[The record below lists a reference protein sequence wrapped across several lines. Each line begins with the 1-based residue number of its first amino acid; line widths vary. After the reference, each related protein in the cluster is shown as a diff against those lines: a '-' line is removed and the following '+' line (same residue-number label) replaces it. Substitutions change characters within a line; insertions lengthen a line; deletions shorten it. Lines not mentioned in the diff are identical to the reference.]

1 MRNITLYICLS
12 EILHLHLSCKTFIH
26 RKYNK
31 MATIT
36 AQQFSTKELK
46 TLISEMILDS
56 TLNSLQCY
64 NKRIFEN
71 YEELVSFKWFIC
83 LNLTVTT
90 DYRNHKIIIKDVDI
104 SGVELWE
111 SDTDEVFV
119 SDEMLLIIKNEITN
133 KVNNLI

>member
-1 MRNITLYICLS
+1 
-12 EILHLHLSCKTFIH
+12 
-26 RKYNK
+26 

-46 TLISEMILDS
+46 SLISEMILDS

-71 YEELVSFKWFIC
+71 YEELEKGKVFISM
-83 LNLTVTT
+83 NVAVATN
-90 DYRNHKIIIKDVDI
+90 YRNDKIVIKDVDI

-111 SDTDEVFV
+111 NDTDEVSV